1 MTLFV
6 IRRLGLLVGALFLSS
21 IVIFVLLHLLPG
33 DVARVLGGTEASP
46 ERIKALRAE
55 LGLDRSFLEQ
65 YTDWIGGI
73 LHGDF
78 GRSLLNNK
86 SVLDELTSK
95 LTVTAPLVLFSS
107 ALAAV
112 VAVPLG
118 FVAAARHRR
127 VDGVA
132 LNVASQLG
140 IAVPSFFVGLLLVV
154 VVSVKWD
161 LLPAQGFPTD
171 GWDDPAEALRALALP
186 VITLAISQG
195 AVLFR
200 FVRSAALDVIGQD
213 YMRTARGWRLP
224 ALALYAK
231 HMLPNLLTTALTLS
245 GIILTA
251 LLGSALITEAV
262 FAWPGLGGVIVQAI
276 AIDKD
281 YPVIRAAVF
290 VVGVISLL
298 ITLVIDVILGI
309 IDPRTLGE

>member
-46 ERIKALRAE
+46 ERIEALRAE

-140 IAVPSFFVGLLLVV
+140 IAVPSFFVGLLLVL

-213 YMRTARGWRLP
+213 YMRTARAKGLTRSQALVRHGLRNASVPIVSILGVQIASLIAGVLVIERVFQLP
-224 ALALYAK
+224 GVGQ
-231 HMLPNLLTTALTLS
+231 MLVTDVGTRDLGKVQGTVLLIA
-245 GIILTA
+245 
-251 LLGSALITEAV
+251 
-262 FAWPGLGGVIVQAI
+262 VIVL
-276 AIDKD
+276 
-281 YPVIRAAVF
+281 VIGF
-290 VVGVISLL
+290 VVDIVHGL
-298 ITLVIDVILGI
+298 
-309 IDPRTLGE
+309 IDPRLRAVG

>member
-46 ERIKALRAE
+46 ERIEALRAE

-118 FVAAARHRR
+118 FVGGRAPPARGRCR
-127 VDGVA
+127 AV
-132 LNVASQLG
+132 NVASQLG

-171 GWDDPAEALRALALP
+171 GWDDPAEAL
-186 VITLAISQG
+186 
-195 AVLFR
+195 AVAR
-200 FVRSAALDVIGQD
+200 PSRRSRWRSPRVRSC
-213 YMRTARGWRLP
+213 
-224 ALALYAK
+224 
-231 HMLPNLLTTALTLS
+231 S
-245 GIILTA
+245 GSC
-251 LLGSALITEAV
+251 G
-262 FAWPGLGGVIVQAI
+262 
-276 AIDKD
+276 
-281 YPVIRAAVF
+281 R
-290 VVGVISLL
+290 
-298 ITLVIDVILGI
+298 
-309 IDPRTLGE
+309 PRST

>member
-6 IRRLGLLVGALFLSS
+6 LRRLGLLIVALFLSS
-21 IVIFVLLHLLPG
+21 IIIFVLLRLLPG
-33 DVARVLGGTEASP
+33 DIARVLGGTEATP
-46 ERIKALRAE
+46 ERIEALRAD
-55 LGLDRSFLEQ
+55 LGLDRSFFEQ
-65 YTDWIGGI
+65 YTDWISGV

-78 GRSLLNNK
+78 GRSLLNNR

-107 ALAAV
+107 VLAAV

-127 VDGVA
+127 ADGVA

-154 VVSVKWD
+154 VVSVKWE
-161 LLPAQGFPTD
+161 LLPAQGFPRKGWEDPTD
-171 GWDDPAEALRALALP
+171 ALRSLALP

-213 YMRTARGWRLP
+213 YMRTARAKGLTRSQALVRHGLRNASVPIVAILGVQIASLIAGVLVIERVFQLP
-224 ALALYAK
+224 GVGQ
-231 HMLPNLLTTALTLS
+231 MLVTDVGSRDLGKVQGTVLLIA
-245 GIILTA
+245 
-251 LLGSALITEAV
+251 
-262 FAWPGLGGVIVQAI
+262 VIVL
-276 AIDKD
+276 
-281 YPVIRAAVF
+281 VIGF
-290 VVGVISLL
+290 VV
-298 ITLVIDVILGI
+298 DVVQGF
-309 IDPRTLGE
+309 IDPRLRTVR

>member
-6 IRRLGLLVGALFLSS
+6 IRRLGLLVVALFLSS
-21 IVIFVLLHLLPG
+21 IVIFVLLRLLPG
-33 DVARVLGGTEASP
+33 DIARVLGGTEASP
-46 ERIKALRAE
+46 ERIEALRAE
-55 LGLDRSFLEQ
+55 LGLDRSFFEQ
-65 YTDWIGGI
+65 YTDWISGI

-86 SVLDELTSK
+86 SVLDELGSK

-107 ALAAV
+107 VLAAV
-112 VAVPLG
+112 VAIPLG
-118 FVAAARHRR
+118 FIAASRHRR
-127 VDGVA
+127 ADGVA

-171 GWDDPAEALRALALP
+171 GWEDPAEALRSLALP

-213 YMRTARGWRLP
+213 YMRTARAKGLTKSQALVRHGLRNASVPIVSIIGVQIASLIAGVLVIERVFQLP
-224 ALALYAK
+224 GVGQMLVTDVGTRDLAK
-231 HMLPNLLTTALTLS
+231 VQGTVLLIA
-245 GIILTA
+245 
-251 LLGSALITEAV
+251 
-262 FAWPGLGGVIVQAI
+262 VIVLLI
-276 AIDKD
+276 G
-281 YPVIRAAVF
+281 F
-290 VVGVISLL
+290 VV
-298 ITLVIDVILGI
+298 DVVHGL
-309 IDPRTLGE
+309 IDPRLRTVG